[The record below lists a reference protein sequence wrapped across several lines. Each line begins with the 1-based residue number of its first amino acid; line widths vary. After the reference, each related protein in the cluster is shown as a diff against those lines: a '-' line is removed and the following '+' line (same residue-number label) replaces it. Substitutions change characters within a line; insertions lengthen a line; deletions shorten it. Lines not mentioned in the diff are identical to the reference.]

1 MAEERVQRRLAA
13 ILSADVAGYSRLM
26 GADEEGTLARLKGHR
41 RGLTDPKINE
51 YRGRIVKTTGDGFLA
66 EFASVIDALHCA
78 VEIQRG
84 MAECNAKLPSEQ
96 RIEFRLG
103 LNVGDIVVDADDIYG
118 DGVNVAARL
127 EALAEPGGLCVS
139 GRVQEDARGKIDL
152 AFEDLGEQR
161 LKNIA
166 WPVRVHQVRL
176 DSVRASSQPV
186 SPIHDKRSIA
196 VLPFTNMSG
205 DPEQEYFSDGIA
217 DDIITDLSKISMLS
231 VTARN
236 TTFALKGKPIEIG
249 HVARQLNVAHI
260 VEGSVRKA
268 GNRIRITAQ
277 LIDAKLGQHLW
288 AERYDRDLD
297 DVFAVQDEISHA
309 IVDALKM
316 KLAPV
321 ERASIGRRT
330 TENVDAYQL
339 YLMGRFY
346 MRSQARHSHRMAAD
360 LFRRATQLDPDFA
373 RAWANLALAH
383 SWLRTMDRSEATLA
397 DIEGFIATALR
408 LDDKLA
414 EAHAAHA
421 ELLLRHLDV
430 KAAEAAAR
438 RAIELDPTLH
448 GAHNALAEAL
458 RRDGKFEQAAH
469 AYEASLPLND
479 RAWWSPA
486 HGAWCYSQ
494 LGDLEAARRL
504 DRIAIKRLEEAVTF
518 DPDNAKAY
526 SVGCDILRSLGEM
539 DRAMEWA
546 NRALELGPHDWLTQ
560 YNVACFF
567 VQMGD
572 HERGLKILDR
582 CAPHFSREQFN
593 WMRRDPDFDL
603 VRNHP
608 RYLVLVEREQARWS
622 RTTS

>member
-1 MAEERVQRRLAA
+1 LLYLFEDYGLDTDRRELYRAMSV
-13 ILSADVAGYSRLM
+13 ISL
-26 GADEEGTLARLKGHR
+26 E
-41 RGLTDPKINE
+41 PKVFDLLVHVIRNRE
-51 YRGRIVKTTGDGFLA
+51 HVVSKDDLIATIWNGRIVSESALTTC
-66 EFASVIDALHCA
+66 I
-78 VEIQRG
+78 
-84 MAECNAKLPSEQ
+84 N
-96 RIEFRLG
+96 
-103 LNVGDIVVDADDIYG
+103 
-118 DGVNVAARL
+118 AARTAIGDSG
-127 EALAEPGGLCVS
+127 EA
-139 GRVQEDARGKIDL
+139 
-152 AFEDLGEQR
+152 QR
-161 LKNIA
+161 LIKTLPRKGIRFVGI
-166 WPVRVHQVRL
+166 VREEEGKPAAVAPTVTIPEPLHP
-176 DSVRASSQPV
+176 SSALP
-186 SPIHDKRSIA
+186 DKPSIA
-196 VLPFTNMSG
+196 VLPFVNMSG
-205 DPEQEYFSDGIA
+205 DPEQEYFSDGITE
-217 DDIITDLSKISMLS
+217 DIITDLSKVSMLHVLS
-231 VTARN
+231 RN
-236 TTFALKGKPIEIG
+236 TTFTFKGKAVEIG
-249 HVARQLNVAHI
+249 HIAQRLKVGYVI
-260 VEGSVRKA
+260 EGSVRKA
-268 GNRIRITAQ
+268 GGRVRITAQ
-277 LIDAKLGQHLW
+277 LIDADKDSNIWG
-288 AERYDRDLD
+288 ERYDRQLD

-309 IVDALKM
+309 IVDALKV
-316 KLAPV
+316 KLAPA

-346 MRSQARHSHRMAAD
+346 MRSHARHSQRMAAD

-383 SWLRTMDRSEATLA
+383 SWLRTTDRSEATFA

-421 ELLLRHLDV
+421 ELLLRHLDL

-448 GAHNALAEAL
+448 DGHNALAEVL
-458 RRDGKFEQAAH
+458 RRDCRFEQAAH
-469 AYEASLPLND
+469 AYEAAIPLND
-479 RAWWSPA
+479 QAWVSA
-486 HGAWCYSQ
+486 ALGAGCYEQ
-494 LGDLEAARRL
+494 LGDLESARRL

-526 SVGCDILRSLGEM
+526 SVGCDTLRSLGEM

-546 NRALELGPHDWLTQ
+546 NRALELGPHDWITQ

-572 HERGLKILDR
+572 HERALEVLDR

-593 WMRRDPDFDL
+593 WMRRDPDLDL

-608 RYLVLVEREQARWS
+608 RYLVLVERERARWS